1 MAKNN
6 SSSYPESSNMK
17 LLNILLTIFVGVI
30 VGFIVYMC
38 TKDKMNDPDK
48 KTCRLILWIF
58 FILEIVFIF
67 IIIIIAVTTSLWAN
81 WHFVT

>member
-48 KTCRLILWIF
+48 KTCRLIL
-58 FILEIVFIF
+58 
-67 IIIIIAVTTSLWAN
+67 
-81 WHFVT
+81 